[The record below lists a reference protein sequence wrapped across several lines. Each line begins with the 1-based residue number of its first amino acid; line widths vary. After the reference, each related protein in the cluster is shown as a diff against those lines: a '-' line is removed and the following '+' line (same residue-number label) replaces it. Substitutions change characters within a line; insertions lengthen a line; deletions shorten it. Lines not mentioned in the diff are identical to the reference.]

1 MSQSPSLP
9 YTISFE
15 SLLREYAITAGR
27 LGADQRAKAL
37 WRGFAQFRPKLI
49 DGFLQ
54 ELALEE
60 ALTLTQEGIYG
71 ADATLNEVSLLVLDT
86 ALAHTKGSLSAP
98 LYDHLA
104 NKERPRVFIRPVLGN
119 QLARVRTWIDILQE
133 PSLAEDLRALQGAV
147 EEAVSGADAAIA
159 SRDKAQEE
167 RSRFWK
173 IGHKRQLIDEF
184 NQVRRDL
191 FEKLTE
197 LTTESPEEYARGFFA
212 ERRVESRAEGEA
224 LVADLRERLTQNEA
238 EASALRE
245 RLALAEQEVERQQRA
260 EEEREAARLALAQ
273 EEKAIAE
280 AKKRA
285 QELRAKLSK
294 K

>member
-1 MSQSPSLP
+1 MSQPPLVP

-15 SLLREYAITAGR
+15 FLLKEYAITAGR
-27 LGADQRAKAL
+27 LSADRQAKAL
-37 WRGFAQFRPKLI
+37 WGVFTQFRSRLI

-60 ALTLTQEGIYG
+60 ALVLTQEGIYG

-86 ALAHTKGSLSAP
+86 ALAHTNGSLTAP
-98 LYDHLA
+98 LYSHLA
-104 NKERPRVFIRPVLGN
+104 GKERPKVFIRPVLGN
-119 QLARVRTWIDILQE
+119 QLTRVRTWIDILRD
-133 PSLAEDLRALQGAV
+133 PALAEDLRALQSTV
-147 EEAVSGADAAIA
+147 EEAVAGADAAIT

-173 IGHKRQLIDEF
+173 IGQKKQLIDEF

-191 FEKLTE
+191 FEKLKA
-197 LTTESPEEYARGFFA
+197 LTTESPDEYARGFFA
-212 ERRVESRAEGEA
+212 ERRVESRAEGES
-224 LVADLRERLTQNEA
+224 LVADLRAKLTQNEA

-245 RLALAEQEVERQQRA
+245 QLIAAEQEVERQQQA
-260 EEEREAARLALAQ
+260 EEAREAARIALAQ
-273 EEKAIAE
+273 EEKAIVE

-285 QELRAKLSK
+285 QELRAKLGK